1 MTTAPGAGAGR
12 LPDGRSV
19 AVVRHP
25 DRDQAGALEVNVR
38 DWLEDHGHVVTE
50 PGEATDLVVSIG
62 GDGTMLRA
70 VDQASARGTPVL
82 GVNMG
87 QLGYLTEVDPTQW
100 REALE
105 RWDRGEARVVERM
118 VLAVRVERADGRPA
132 PPPPDAPT
140 PLADGSF
147 LALNEVVVEKT
158 PIGRMVRLGVV
169 LDGEFFN
176 TYAADGMIVATPTG
190 STAYALSAR
199 GPIVDPEHRAIVLTP
214 VAPHMLFDRALILT
228 PTTEVRLEVRGDRPA
243 TVALDGRSIG
253 ELDVG
258 DAVVATAA
266 DRPARL
272 LTFGD
277 HRFHDVL
284 KAKFGLADR

>member
-1 MTTAPGAGAGR
+1 MTSPAGR
-12 LPDGRSV
+12 TV
-19 AVVRHP
+19 AVVCHP
-25 DRDQAGALEVNVR
+25 DRAEAAMVDADVR
-38 DWLEDHGHVVTE
+38 AWLETHGHRPTE
-50 PGEATDLVVSIG
+50 KVDGADLVVSIG

-70 VDQASARGTPVL
+70 VDQAGRTGVPVL
-82 GVNMG
+82 GVNVG
-87 QLGYLTEVDPTQW
+87 QLGYLAEVDPSAW
-100 REALE
+100 ESALQ

-118 VLAVRVERADGRPA
+118 VLSVRAERAGPA
-132 PPPPDAPT
+132 PAAVDDAPEAL
-140 PLADGSF
+140 PDGSF

-158 PIGRMVRLGVV
+158 PIGRMVRLAVI
-169 LDGEFFN
+169 LDGDFFN

-214 VAPHMLFDRALILT
+214 VAPHMLFDRALVLT
-228 PTTEVRLEVRGDRPA
+228 PGTEVRLEVRGDRPA

-253 ELDVG
+253 ELEVG

-266 DRPARL
+266 MRPARL

-277 HRFHDVL
+277 HNFHSIL
-284 KAKFGLADR
+284 KAKFGLEDR